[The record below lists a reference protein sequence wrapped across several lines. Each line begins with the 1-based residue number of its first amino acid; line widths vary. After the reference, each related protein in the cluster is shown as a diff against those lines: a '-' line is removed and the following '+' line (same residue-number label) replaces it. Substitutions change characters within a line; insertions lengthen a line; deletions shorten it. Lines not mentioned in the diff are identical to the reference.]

1 MKEKIIRNL
10 KVSRTERE
18 GCWNFG
24 GIDRKREG
32 QYSVTLR
39 GTREVRNIW
48 ASVVWCKSP
57 VAPFIESLLF

>member
-24 GIDRKREG
+24 GIDRKRER

-48 ASVVWCKSP
+48 ASVV
-57 VAPFIESLLF
+57 

>member
-18 GCWNFG
+18 GRQKFW

-32 QYSVTLR
+32 QYNVTLR
-39 GTREVRNIW
+39 GTR
-48 ASVVWCKSP
+48 
-57 VAPFIESLLF
+57 